1 MNSLGRFEEALAAAR
16 DGVRVSP
23 RDPQLNQF
31 HLAASDAALALG
43 RNEEAVEWA
52 RQAVDAHPS
61 YVWGYVMLASAY
73 ALNDQLTEART
84 ALATAN
90 RLRPGI
96 TIADVNREWANP
108 TENAAAAALLE
119 LQEAGVRKA
128 GMPEGE
134 PVPAN

>member
-1 MNSLGRFEEALAAAR
+1 LNSLGRFEEALAVAR

-43 RNEEAVEWA
+43 HDEDAVEWA
-52 RQAVDAHPS
+52 RKSVDAHPS
-61 YVWGYVMLASAY
+61 YVWGYVHLASAY
-73 ALNDQLTEART
+73 ALNSQLTEART

-90 RLRPGI
+90 KLHPGI
-96 TIADVNREWANP
+96 TIADFYENWSNP
-108 TENAAAAALLE
+108 TGNAAATAALERQMDGLH
-119 LQEAGVRKA
+119 KA